1 MTTFVLVL
9 ALLLAFANG
18 ANDNSKG
25 VATLVGYGAAGP
37 RMALAWA
44 AVTTALGAW
53 TGALIGTR
61 LLSAFRAG
69 FISGGEGLSTTFYA
83 AALSG
88 ACAWVLFAT
97 WASLPVS
104 TTHAIL
110 GGLVGA
116 GLLEVGASAIGW
128 SWLVEKAALPLLL
141 SPLVALTLVF
151 LAGPPLA
158 KLVRRGERRCLCA
171 VETFEPTLAHGV
183 ISGNGPIGAGGG
195 ATTSRRLALVT
206 GEVAICALHSPAAT
220 ATGADVAAAV
230 HWGTSGMVGFA
241 RGWNDTPKI
250 TALALVALPASAG
263 THGAFALVAVAMAL
277 GGLVAGRRVLATL
290 AEKITPLPL
299 GESLAAS
306 GVSALLVGLASWRGL
321 PVSTTH
327 VTTGGIVG
335 AGLARSPGT
344 VRWGVV
350 REITLSWIVT
360 LPVAAA
366 VAAATSA
373 ALRTL
378 LPD

>member
-1 MTTFVLVL
+1 MTTWVLVL
-9 ALLLAFANG
+9 AALLAFANG

-25 VATLVGYGAAGP
+25 VATLVGYGAASP
-37 RMALAWA
+37 RAALAWA
-44 AVTTALGAW
+44 AGTTALGAW
-53 TGALIGTR
+53 AGALFGTH

-69 FISGGEGLSTTFYA
+69 FVGGGDGLGATFYA
-83 AALSG
+83 AALAG
-88 ACAWVLFAT
+88 ACAWVFFAT

-116 GLLEVGASAIGW
+116 GLLEVGASTIGW
-128 SWLVEKAALPLLL
+128 SWLIEKTALPLLL
-141 SPLVALTLVF
+141 SPLVALTFVF

-158 KLVRRGERRCLCA
+158 RLVRRSQPRCLCA
-171 VETFEPTLAHGV
+171 LATLEPTLAPH
-183 ISGNGPIGAGGG
+183 AAHAAHAAH
-195 ATTSRRLALVT
+195 ATTAASGRLSLVT
-206 GEVAICALHSPAAT
+206 GEVAVCALHSPAAM
-220 ATGADVAAAV
+220 ATGTDVATAV

-250 TALALVALPASAG
+250 AALALVALPASSG
-263 THGAFALVAVAMAL
+263 RNGAFLLVASAMAL
-277 GGLVAGRRVLATL
+277 GGLLAGRRVLATL

-306 GVSALLVGLASWRGL
+306 GASALLVGLASWRGL

-335 AGLARSPGT
+335 AGLAHSAGT

-350 REITLSWIVT
+350 REIAFSWIVT
-360 LPVAAA
+360 LPAAAA
-366 VAAATSA
+366 VAAALSA

-378 LPD
+378 LTN